1 MGKTVNKDNS
11 WEATLAKLDKD
22 FGKGTLIGAKDQ
34 KYEKA
39 AISTGSIALDQATG
53 IGGYP
58 EGRIIE
64 IYGPES
70 SGKTTLCLHA
80 IAEGQKKYPNKKF
93 VIIDAEHSLDKY
105 YAENLGVNLD
115 YLMISQ
121 PDYGEQ
127 ALEVANRLLRTG
139 EVGVMI
145 IDSVAALVPKSE
157 IDGEVGDSNV
167 GKQSRMMSQALR
179 MLAGITEKTGSLL
192 IFTNQ
197 LRDKI
202 GVMFGSPETTTGGN
216 ALKFYASMR
225 LDIRKIATNKEG
237 KGEDEESISNTVRV
251 KIKKNKVAAPF
262 TEAVFNINF
271 GEGISRLNEILDIAV
286 ERGIIEKSGSWF
298 TYKGDSIGQGSDKV
312 IQLFRDNPELADEI
326 ESKIHHKEEVVE
338 IITEVLTEN
347 IPNDYVS

>member
-1 MGKTVNKDNS
+1 MAKTTVKDNS

-22 FGKGTLIGAKDQ
+22 FGKGTVIGAKDQ
-34 KYEKA
+34 KYVKE
-39 AISTGSIALDQATG
+39 AISTGSIALDEATG

-64 IYGPES
+64 IWGPES
-70 SGKTTLCLHA
+70 SGKTTLALHA

-93 VIIDAEHSLDKY
+93 VVIDAEHSLDKY
-105 YAENLGVNLD
+105 YANSIGVDLD
-115 YLMISQ
+115 KLLISQ

-127 ALEVANRLLRTG
+127 ALEVANRLLNTG
-139 EVGVMI
+139 EIGVMV

-157 IDGEVGDSNV
+157 IEGQIGDANV
-167 GKQSRMMSQALR
+167 GKQARMMSQALR
-179 MLAGITEKTGSLL
+179 MLTGVTEKTGAIL
-192 IFTNQ
+192 IFINQ
-197 LRDKI
+197 IRDKI
-202 GVMFGSPETTTGGN
+202 GVMWGSPENTTGGN

-237 KGEDEESISNTVRV
+237 KGEDEESVSNTVRV

-326 ESKIHHKEEVVE
+326 ESKICHKEEVVE
-338 IITEVLTEN
+338 IVTEVLTEN
-347 IPNDYVS
+347 IPLRK